1 MSADFEITLTDGVS
15 APAEGM
21 LSKIGDLDSS
31 LGKVSGS
38 SSGAG
43 SALQSIGEG
52 ATQGA
57 GGLDTLADGFMQSA
71 AGEAM
76 LDALDPV
83 TLLMGIATAAVAAAG
98 ALVALVA
105 AGMKESLEA
114 SELKEHLMGV
124 FTGLTGS
131 AQGAQALISQLDALR
146 AETGLTRAQLAPM
159 AQTLVG
165 LGFSGQAL
173 TDQLKAMAAADA
185 MVAGGSDKLLTIMK
199 SVSQHLPVQAKS
211 FKDLADMGITV
222 ADMAKAMGMSQAKL
236 TAELKKGTI
245 NAQQFNAALATLA
258 TQKGAAALEAQ
269 SLSLTN
275 QWARLQEL
283 ITQLF
288 EDVDTSG
295 FMKGLKSVIDLF
307 DQSTA
312 SGKALKAGITAA
324 FNAIFKVASMVW
336 PWIKKAIE
344 LVIIAAL
351 KIYIAF
357 KPVIKTFQDL
367 FKAGGPNVDWLFFFK
382 LALGGIV
389 DIATGVANGI
399 MMVVH
404 AVQWII
410 AAFKSGEEAAK
421 NLVQGLVNG
430 ITNGT
435 GMVVDAIKHLGS
447 SAMSALKGLLGISS
461 PSKEFAK
468 LGQHV
473 GAGFALG
480 LDGSH
485 VAVANASQRMGT
497 AAAAPAV
504 QAAKPLKGSND
515 NAKGAG
521 GKSGGVTVNF
531 QPGSVVVQGASA
543 QSAQEL
549 SEHTLSLA
557 FERVKL
563 VLGAS

>member
-15 APAEGM
+15 APADAM
-21 LSKIGDLDSS
+21 LSKIGALDTG

-38 SSGAG
+38 SSQASSSLEAIAGGA
-43 SALQSIGEG
+43 EG
-52 ATQGA
+52 GA
-57 GGLDTLADGFMQSA
+57 GGLNSLADGFMQSA

-83 TLLMGIATAAVAAAG
+83 TLLTGIATAALAAAG

-131 AQGAQALISQLDALR
+131 AQGAQALITQLDALR

-173 TDQLKAMAAADA
+173 TDQLKAMASADA

-199 SVSQHLPVQAKS
+199 AVNQHLPVQAKS
-211 FKDLADMGITV
+211 FKDLADMGVTV
-222 ADMAKAMGMSQAKL
+222 ADIAQKMGMSQAQL
-236 TAELKKGTI
+236 TAQMKKGTV
-245 NAQQFNAALATLA
+245 NAQQLNAALATLA

-312 SGKALKAGITAA
+312 SGKAMKAGITAV
-324 FNAIFKVASMVW
+324 FNAIFKVASWVF

-344 LVIIAAL
+344 YVIIAAL

-367 FKAGGPNVDWLFFFK
+367 FKAGGPNVDWLYFFK

-389 DIATGVANGI
+389 DIASGVAKGI
-399 MMVVH
+399 MMVVS
-404 AVQWII
+404 AVKWVI
-410 AAFKSGEEAAK
+410 AAFKGGEDAAK
-421 NLVQGLVNG
+421 NLVQGLING
-430 ITNGT
+430 IKNGT
-435 GMVVDAIKHLGS
+435 GMVVDAIKGMGS
-447 SAMSALKGLLGISS
+447 SAMNALKGLLGIHS
-461 PSKEFAK
+461 PSKVFAQ
-468 LGQHV
+468 LGGHV
-473 GAGFALG
+473 GAGFAMG

-485 VAVANASQRMGT
+485 QAVGNASQRMAAT
-497 AAAAPAV
+497 AAGSTIK
-504 QAAKPLKGSND
+504 AAKPKDAAND
-515 NAKGAG
+515 NAKSGKEKG
-521 GKSGGVTVNF
+521 GGTTVNF

-543 QSAQEL
+543 QTAQEL
-549 SEHTLSLA
+549 SEHTLSMA

-563 VLGAS
+563 VLGAQ